1 MRRTLLSALAAV
13 AVPAALLA
21 AATPSQ
27 AGPAPTPARPAPV
40 APAAPE
46 AGAQERATAGA
57 ALAAGG
63 SVTIKNRYNDRCLRA
78 KGDVAGFDVQ
88 LANCDAADPR
98 QWWDVVWVYTAAGGY
113 YELRSAAN
121 GLCLDADWGSIGA
134 NGTRTQVWTCEGT
147 AQTNQH
153 WRMRP
158 VTNLPNT
165 YTVTVETNNRCL
177 DGHFQTIDQN
187 PGRVQLWDCL
197 GTGQINQHWRIA

>member
-1 MRRTLLSALAAV
+1 MSALAAV
-13 AVPAALLA
+13 VVPAALLGTA
-21 AATPSQ
+21 AAPAQ
-27 AGPAPTPARPAPV
+27 AAPPAPV
-40 APAAPE
+40 TAAAPE
-46 AGAQERATAGA
+46 QVAAGT
-57 ALAAGG
+57 ALAAAG

-78 KGDVAGFDVQ
+78 RGDAPGFDVQ
-88 LANCDAADPR
+88 LANCDAGDPR
-98 QWWDVVWVYTAAGGY
+98 QQWNIAWVYTAAGGY
-113 YELRSAAN
+113 YELRSVPS

-134 NGTRTQVWTCEGT
+134 NGTRMQVWTCEGT

-158 VTNLPNT
+158 ITNLPNT
-165 YTVTVETNNRCL
+165 FSVTVETNNRCL

>member
-13 AVPAALLA
+13 VVPAALLG

-27 AGPAPTPARPAPV
+27 AGPAPTQARTASV
-40 APAAPE
+40 APAA
-46 AGAQERATAGA
+46 QEQATAGA
-57 ALAAGG
+57 ALAAAG

-78 KGDVAGFDVQ
+78 KGDVAGFDAQ
-88 LANCDAADPR
+88 LTNCDAGDAR
-98 QWWDVVWVYTAAGGY
+98 QWWDIVWVYTAAGGY
-113 YELRSAAN
+113 YELRNAAN

-134 NGTRTQVWTCEGT
+134 NGTRMQVWTCEGT

-158 VTNLPNT
+158 ITNLPNT
-165 YTVTVETNNRCL
+165 YAVTVETNNRCL
-177 DGHFQTIDQN
+177 DGHFQTIEQN